1 MTAWTMGF
9 ASQHISA
16 LGRTGAEGFDKSLGI
31 LKDALRMVESET
43 GGCSMKSLE
52 GFMQDPSRLA
62 DLTRYGSDG
71 YRMSMRAGATM
82 VALVARGR
90 NAPPVNAMITPD
102 DENALQSTFMSMMS
116 DMQVMN
122 MIQSDMNLRSQD
134 MQVEFAQNINVCQLA
149 RTLVIKLEG
158 LPADTKSRLLAT
170 ALSSDF
176 GALAGNLGNP
186 FGPEAFK
193 GMPPGFGPT
202 QFMP

>member
-1 MTAWTMGF
+1 M
-9 ASQHISA
+9 
-16 LGRTGAEGFDKSLGI
+16 L
-31 LKDALRMVESET
+31 
-43 GGCSMKSLE
+43 
-52 GFMQDPSRLA
+52 
-62 DLTRYGSDG
+62 
-71 YRMSMRAGATM
+71 
-82 VALVARGR
+82 
-90 NAPPVNAMITPD
+90 TPD
-102 DENALQSTFMSMMS
+102 DENALQSTFMLMMS
-116 DMQVMN
+116 DTQVMN
-122 MIQSDMNLRSQD
+122 LIQSDMNLRSQD